1 MDKDGG
7 EEGERE
13 INGEGSMDAH
23 ILTYVNRK
31 PMGICSM
38 TQGTQTGLCNSLEG

>member
-23 ILTYVNRK
+23 ILTYVNRQ